1 MSFLKYSNLN
11 LLNKVYHDK
20 DFIAKLKSFLER
32 DFSTVSDEAGDII
45 NSAWVKLTEKFS
57 SGKIVLEEENE
68 ATMKRYLKSAVKFAA
83 IDLIRRRYPE
93 NKGISPNMLIT
104 DEGWSGGSF
113 RGVDISQEDVA
124 DRGWGSFPSD
134 PNDKI
139 LLEQTNRMLR
149 SPGKELGSFDKEKI
163 RNILDDTGGYNELN
177 PTEPGRVE
185 FRDVAKR
192 DLKQRGLDYDYQMG
206 RVRENKNDFAFKE
219 LGKYLD
225 KELKTRE
232 NTLNRRRGRS
242 EEVLNQWLDN
252 SVNRTDI
259 KESSLLANLI
269 KMAGQLD
276 AIGFRKEAD
285 FADSLIRK
293 VVTKRAG
300 YASDPDPKVFMG
312 FDPGILFQAYK
323 DVENPNTGL
332 WEGPQYKTS
341 AEAFDAYLL
350 NTDIGPLDESEAKR
364 YRKLSGDTRAKL
376 WWVVHEAITPSW
388 EKQMVQ
394 KVEKKWKIPSPEE
407 LNRKVASRGKGT
419 SEC

>member
-32 DFSTVSDEAGDII
+32 DFPDISDEAGDII

-68 ATMKRYLKSAVKFAA
+68 ASMKNYLKSAVKFAA

-113 RGVDISQEDVA
+113 RGVDVSQEDVA

-163 RNILDDTGGYNELN
+163 RKILDDTGGYNELN
-177 PTEPGRVE
+177 PTKPGRVE

-269 KMAGQLD
+269 KMAGKLD
-276 AIGFRKEAD
+276 SLGFKKEAD
-285 FADSLIRK
+285 FTDKIILK
-293 VVTKRAG
+293 VA
-300 YASDPDPKVFMG
+300 
-312 FDPGILFQAYK
+312 LK
-323 DVENPNTGL
+323 D
-332 WEGPQYKTS
+332 
-341 AEAFDAYLL
+341 D
-350 NTDIGPLDESEAKR
+350 
-364 YRKLSGDTRAKL
+364 
-376 WWVVHEAITPSW
+376 
-388 EKQMVQ
+388 
-394 KVEKKWKIPSPEE
+394 E
-407 LNRKVASRGKGT
+407 LN
-419 SEC
+419 